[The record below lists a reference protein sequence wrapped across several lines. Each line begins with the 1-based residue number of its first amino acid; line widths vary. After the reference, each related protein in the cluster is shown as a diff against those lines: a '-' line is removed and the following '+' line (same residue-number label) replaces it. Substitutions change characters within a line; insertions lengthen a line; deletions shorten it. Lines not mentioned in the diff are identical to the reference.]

1 MGEGAGGGAGEEE
14 VGVEG
19 EALVDDA
26 CCSLAN
32 RFMRI
37 WGNIN

>member
-14 VGVEG
+14 VGGEA
-19 EALVDDA
+19 EALVDEA
-26 CCSLAN
+26 CCNLAN

-37 WGNIN
+37 WRNIS